1 MYNYKMFETQKRC
14 TQKLFL
20 FSAKIDI
27 TKITINKQIPNL
39 QYKKQKKHLIPI
51 YCLKK

>member
-14 TQKLFL
+14 THKLFL

-39 QYKKQKKHLIPI
+39 QYKKQKNT
-51 YCLKK
+51 